1 MAGGLSSEAL
11 LKSAYGVANSLLELE
26 PRITQEALESAVDTV
41 LAMPRFLGVDR
52 TRLLRDLEARN
63 NTLVSGYSVIDDK
76 DFSAWVARARE
87 NRPFAFWDRYR
98 HWMDRGKRWADGPL
112 RQMDRLTDDILDRLR
127 NPETAGAWDRRGLV
141 VGDVQSGKTS
151 NYTALICKAV
161 DAGFPLVIV
170 LAGVHNSLRS
180 QTQQRLDE
188 GFLGF
193 DTRLGLLADEQ
204 ENQRIGAGR
213 MPSAPFLVAHSL
225 TSSSDGGDFK
235 TATANG
241 TRLIPGG
248 RDPIILVVKK
258 RVSILENLLAWVL
271 SVRAVEDPTVP
282 GGKIVRD
289 VPMLVI
295 DDEADNASANTNE
308 YRDDDGRIDEDAD
321 PTRTNFLIRRLLTS
335 FEKSAYVGYTATPFA
350 NVFMHHEA
358 RHKVAGEDLF
368 PRSFIINLPAPSN
381 YIGPERV
388 FGLNRPGPDGEA
400 RGLPM
405 TRQVRD
411 AEAIFPP
418 GHKKDLQVS
427 ELPETLKEAMLAFI
441 LACAARRVRRDVDVH
456 NSMLIHVTRLTAVQ
470 ERVATLVDE
479 HLVDIVR
486 QLEFPG
492 TGGTAVSELE
502 ALWRREFA
510 SKAEELQSLLSDHDL
525 PPVSWDEVRPQLF
538 DAAKRIGVRQ
548 VNGSAKD
555 ALDYVTHPEG
565 LSVIAVG
572 GDKLARGL
580 TLEGLSVSY
589 FIRTSRMYDTLM
601 QMGRWFG
608 YRPRYA
614 DLCRLYTS
622 PVLVRWYRHIAT
634 ATAELREEFDLT
646 FDKGES
652 PLEFGHRVRTH
663 PDGMLITAANKMRAG
678 TRVRAGFS
686 GTISETVAF
695 DVGSAGK
702 NIDAFGQFLR
712 SLPGNGGTGRQ
723 RWVDVDG
730 SSVLGL
736 LQRLETSRESWKAN
750 ARALADYVA
759 DRLANGRLG
768 KWTVVLVGEGDSGIK
783 RKIGPYEVTLADRK
797 SQVHGDGSRVTIGR
811 LVSPSDEVSD
821 LDGQAQERAMA
832 QTVAAW
838 EKKAEPKRDRPKA
851 PSGPFIRRQRSPE
864 RGLLLIYPLN
874 AGPPSETPL
883 VGFAV
888 SFPFD
893 EHAPLIDYAEN
904 SVKQLESIFE

>member
-1 MAGGLSSEAL
+1 MATGTSEAL
-11 LKSAYGVANSLLELE
+11 LRSAYGVANSLLELE
-26 PRITQEALESAVDTV
+26 PRTTQEALERALDTV
-41 LAMPRFLGVDR
+41 VSMPTYKEVDR
-52 TRLLRDLEARN
+52 TRLLRELEARN
-63 NTLVSGYSVIDDK
+63 NTLVGGYSVIDDK
-76 DFSAWVARARE
+76 DFSAWVSKVRE
-87 NRPFAFWDRYR
+87 QRTFAFWDRYR
-98 HWMDRGKRWADGPL
+98 HWMDRGKRWADKPL

-127 NPETAGAWDRRGLV
+127 NPETPGAWDRRGLI

-180 QTQQRLDE
+180 QTQLRLDE

-193 DTRLGLLADEQ
+193 DTRLSLLADEQ
-204 ENQRIGAGR
+204 ENQRIGAGK

-225 TSSSDGGDFK
+225 TSSADGGDFK
-235 TATANG
+235 AATANG

-258 RVSILENLLAWVL
+258 RVSILKNLLAWVL
-271 SVRAVEDPTVP
+271 SVRAVDDAATP
-282 GGKIVRD
+282 GGRIVRD

-308 YRDDDGRIDEDAD
+308 YRDEDGNIDEDAD
-321 PTRTNFLIRRLLTS
+321 PTKTNFLIRRLLTS

-358 RHKVAGEDLF
+358 KHRIAGEDLF

-381 YIGPERV
+381 YIGPEKV
-388 FGLNRPGPDGEA
+388 FGLNRPGADGEG
-400 RGLPM
+400 RGLPIICD
-405 TRQVRD
+405 VRD

-418 GHKKDLQVS
+418 SHKK
-427 ELPETLKEAMLAFI
+427 ELPVSNLPGSLKEAMLAFI
-441 LACAARRVRRDVDVH
+441 LVCAARRARGDVDVD
-456 NSMLIHVTRLTAVQ
+456 NSMLVHVTRFTAVQ
-470 ERVATLVDE
+470 DKVAALIDE

-492 TGGTAVSELE
+492 TGGSAMADLE
-502 ALWRREFA
+502 ALWAREFA
-510 SKAEELQSLLSDHDL
+510 AKAEELREQLSQHDL
-525 PPVSWDEVRPQLF
+525 RPVAWPEVRSQVF
-538 DAAKRIGVRQ
+538 DAAKRIGVRR

-555 ALDYVTHPEG
+555 ALDYFDHPEG

-572 GDKLARGL
+572 GDKLSRGL

-622 PVLVRWYRHIAT
+622 PILVRWYRHIAT

-646 FDKGES
+646 FDNGET
-652 PLEFGHRVRTH
+652 PLQFGHRVRTH

-678 TRVRAGFS
+678 AQVRAGFS

-695 DVGSAGK
+695 DVASARK
-702 NIDAFGQFLR
+702 NFDAFSEFLR
-712 SLPGNGGTGRQ
+712 GLPLKPGKGRQ
-723 RWVDVDG
+723 QWDDVAG
-730 SSVLGL
+730 SRIAGL
-736 LQRLETSRESWKAN
+736 LERLETSRESWKAN
-750 ARALADYVA
+750 SRALADYVSNRVA
-759 DRLANGRLG
+759 NNRLRE
-768 KWTVVLVGEGDSGIK
+768 WTVVLAGQGASGVPQ
-783 RKIGPYEVTLADRK
+783 KIGPYDVTLTERAL
-797 SQVHGDGSRVTIGR
+797 QVHDGGTRVTIGR
-811 LVSPSDEVSD
+811 LVSPADEVSD
-821 LDGQAQERAMA
+821 LDKAQQDLAMR

-838 EKKAEPKRDRPKA
+838 EKQPEPKRDRPKA
-851 PSGPFIRRQRSPE
+851 PSGPFIRRQRSAD
-864 RGLLLIYPLN
+864 RGLLLIYPLAASLP
-874 AGPPSETPL
+874 AGLPL
-883 VGFAV
+883 MGFAI

-893 EHAPLIDYAEN
+893 EQAPLIDYAEN